1 MTVKDWSGQTRNS
14 HEWLRQVKTGLEKTS
29 QDRSELV
36 RIGQVP
42 SGNGREVRI
51 ISAKAWY
58 LFQNSAYL
66 NILNEIIQSQLKPSR
81 AILGYSLMVDLSNQ
95 QYNMTLTYS

>member
-42 SGNGREVRI
+42 SGNGREAHI
-51 ISAKAWY
+51 ISAKA
-58 LFQNSAYL
+58 
-66 NILNEIIQSQLKPSR
+66 
-81 AILGYSLMVDLSNQ
+81 
-95 QYNMTLTYS
+95 